1 MPGPDNTWDLSE
13 WDLFG
18 DQPALPP
25 LHAGR
30 PLHTG
35 QAGQPR
41 HTDTSQ
47 TDDGSPAE
55 PAAPPARLDEESLLA
70 DLNPVQLEA
79 VLHGD
84 GPLVIVSGAG
94 SGKTRVLTRRIASLV
109 ARGVPP
115 WRILA
120 ITFTNKAADEM
131 RRRVVE
137 LVGEDADRMWVS
149 TFHSA
154 CVRMLRR
161 NADRIGYRSNF
172 TIYDDADAR
181 RLIEHILGDRGI
193 DQKRFPPRS
202 VAAAIS
208 QAKSELLDTDAY
220 DRRAATLYERRISEI
235 YSEYERRLV
244 EANAMD
250 FDDLLV
256 RVVRLFRE
264 HPDVLEGYQDRFWHV
279 LVDEY
284 QDTNPA
290 QNEIVSLLGRSR
302 RNVCVVGDTDQSI
315 YRFRGAEMRNLL
327 DFERAF
333 PDAKVLLL
341 EQNYRSTQTILSAAN
356 AVIGNNLVRQAKN
369 LWSAL
374 GEGSKIKRYRAS
386 DGADEAS
393 FVANEIHSLALDK
406 GVAFG
411 EIAVFYRTNA
421 QSRALEVG
429 LIERGVPYRVIGG
442 TRFYDRR
449 EIRDSLAYLRLVVNP
464 TDEVSLRRVLN
475 MPRRGVGGTTLSR
488 LVAFAREQ
496 QITFVD
502 ALRQAEAAGAAG
514 KALAGIGSFLELI
527 DELSRNQTDARPP
540 ADVLGDV
547 LERTGYLDMLELEAK
562 SGGARTIEAEG
573 RLENLSELLSVAG
586 GFETLDGFLESVS
599 LVSAADDKTDG
610 PAVSLM
616 TLHAAKGLEF
626 DVVFLTGLEEGVFPL
641 NQALAEPDE
650 LEEERRLCY
659 VGITRAREQL
669 FVSHTWR
676 RLLYGSFQDSLP
688 SRFLKEIPEELIE
701 DVGGGLILGQGRFG
715 EVGGRWG
722 ERYRQRLAARA
733 GISEGDAPAQREGAV
748 PGRPLSGKDRVA
760 ALATSGAPLAST
772 GAEALGL
779 VPGEAVRHPRFGS
792 GVVTHVEG
800 EGQEARAEVRFV
812 EGRPRRFILHLT
824 PLTRV

>member
-1 MPGPDNTWDLSE
+1 MPGLENE

-18 DQPALPP
+18 DLPALPP
-25 LHAGR
+25 LE
-30 PLHTG
+30 PEPDI
-35 QAGQPR
+35 QAKSAPR
-41 HTDTSQ
+41 SQ
-47 TDDGSPAE
+47 
-55 PAAPPARLDEESLLA
+55 LDEESLLS

-79 VLHGD
+79 VLHTD
-84 GPLVIVSGAG
+84 GPLVIVAGAG

-120 ITFTNKAADEM
+120 ITFTNKAAGEM

-154 CVRMLRR
+154 CVRILRR

-172 TIYDDADAR
+172 TIYDDADSR

-193 DQKRFPPRS
+193 DQKRFPARS

-208 QAKSELLDTDAY
+208 QAKSELLDTDGY
-220 DRRAATLYERRISEI
+220 DRRAATLYERRIAEI
-235 YSEYERRLV
+235 YYEYEHRLV

-256 RVVRLFRE
+256 RVVRLFRD
-264 HPDVLEGYQDRFWHV
+264 HPDVLEGYQDRFLHV

-333 PDAKVLLL
+333 PDARVLLL
-341 EQNYRSTQTILSAAN
+341 EQNYRSTTTILSAAN
-356 AVIGNNLVRQAKN
+356 AVIGNNLVRQPKN

-374 GEGSKIKRYRAS
+374 GEGAKIKRYRAD
-386 DGADEAS
+386 DGDDEAS
-393 FVANEIHSLALDK
+393 FVANEIHSMARDE
-406 GVAFG
+406 GVDFN
-411 EIAVFYRTNA
+411 EIAVFYRVNA
-421 QSRALEVG
+421 QSRALEAG
-429 LIERGVPYRVIGG
+429 LMERGVPYKVIGG

-475 MPRRGVGGTTLSR
+475 TPRRGVGATTLSR
-488 LVAFAREQ
+488 LVAFARERS
-496 QITFVD
+496 IPFAE
-502 ALRQAEAAGAAG
+502 ALRRAEEAGASG
-514 KALAGIGSFLELI
+514 KALVGIGSFVELI
-527 DELSRNQTDARPP
+527 DSLAAAEGGPDRIDSPPP
-540 ADVLGDV
+540 ADVLGEI
-547 LERTGYLDMLELEAK
+547 LERTGYIDMLEIEAR

-586 GFETLDGFLESVS
+586 GFETVEGFLESVS
-599 LVSAADDKTDG
+599 LVAASDEQTGG
-610 PAVSLM
+610 PSVSLM
-616 TLHAAKGLEF
+616 TLHGAKGLEF
-626 DVVFLTGLEEGVFPL
+626 DVVFLTGMEEGIFPL
-641 NQALAEPDE
+641 NQSLAEPDE

-659 VGITRAREQL
+659 VGITRARRQL
-669 FVSHTWR
+669 YVSHTWR

-688 SRFLKEIPEELIE
+688 SRFLKEIPEELVE
-701 DVGGGLILGQGRFG
+701 DVGGGLILGQGRFSD
-715 EVGGRWG
+715 VRSPFS
-722 ERYRQRLAARA
+722 ERYRQRYAARTGTSGNSDEGGLPSRGA
-733 GISEGDAPAQREGAV
+733 GTMTGSVR
-748 PGRPLSGKDRVA
+748 GKERVA
-760 ALATSGAPLAST
+760 ALATSGAPAPST

-779 VPGEAVRHPRFGS
+779 VAGEAVRHPRFGA

-800 EGQEARAEVRFV
+800 EGQESRAEVRFV
-812 EGRPRRFILHLT
+812 EGRVRRFILHLT
-824 PLTRV
+824 PLTRI

>member
-1 MPGPDNTWDLSE
+1 MPGLENE

-18 DQPALPP
+18 DLPALPP
-25 LHAGR
+25 LE
-30 PLHTG
+30 PEPDI
-35 QAGQPR
+35 QAKSAPR
-41 HTDTSQ
+41 SQ
-47 TDDGSPAE
+47 
-55 PAAPPARLDEESLLA
+55 LDEESLLS

-79 VLHGD
+79 VLHTD
-84 GPLVIVSGAG
+84 GPLVIVAGAG

-120 ITFTNKAADEM
+120 ITFTNKAAGEM

-154 CVRMLRR
+154 CVRILRR

-172 TIYDDADAR
+172 TIYDDADSR

-193 DQKRFPPRS
+193 DQKRFPARS

-208 QAKSELLDTDAY
+208 QAKSELLDTDGY
-220 DRRAATLYERRISEI
+220 DRRAATLYERRIAEI
-235 YSEYERRLV
+235 YYEYEHRLV

-256 RVVRLFRE
+256 RVVRLFRD
-264 HPDVLEGYQDRFWHV
+264 HPDVLEGYQDRFLHV

-333 PDAKVLLL
+333 PDARVLLL
-341 EQNYRSTQTILSAAN
+341 EQNYRSTTTILSAAN
-356 AVIGNNLVRQAKN
+356 AVIGNNLVRQPKN

-374 GEGSKIKRYRAS
+374 GEGAKIKRYRAD
-386 DGADEAS
+386 DGDDEAS
-393 FVANEIHSLALDK
+393 FVANEIHSMARDE
-406 GVAFG
+406 GVDFN
-411 EIAVFYRTNA
+411 EIAVFYRVNA
-421 QSRALEVG
+421 QSRALEAG
-429 LIERGVPYRVIGG
+429 LMERGVPYKVIGG

-475 MPRRGVGGTTLSR
+475 TPRRGVGATTLSR
-488 LVAFAREQ
+488 LVAFARERS
-496 QITFVD
+496 IPFAE
-502 ALRQAEAAGAAG
+502 ALRRAEEAGASG
-514 KALAGIGSFLELI
+514 KALVGIGSFVELI
-527 DELSRNQTDARPP
+527 DSLAAAEGGPDRIDSPPP
-540 ADVLGDV
+540 ADVLGEI
-547 LERTGYLDMLELEAK
+547 LERTGYIDMLEIEAR

-586 GFETLDGFLESVS
+586 GFETVEGFLESVS
-599 LVSAADDKTDG
+599 LVAASDEQTGG
-610 PAVSLM
+610 PSVSLM
-616 TLHAAKGLEF
+616 TLHGAKGLEF
-626 DVVFLTGLEEGVFPL
+626 DVVFLTGMEEGIFPL
-641 NQALAEPDE
+641 NQSLAEPDE

-659 VGITRAREQL
+659 VGITRARRQL
-669 FVSHTWR
+669 YVSHTWR

-688 SRFLKEIPEELIE
+688 SRFLKEIPEELVE
-701 DVGGGLILGQGRFG
+701 DVVGGLILGQGRFSD
-715 EVGGRWG
+715 VRSPFS
-722 ERYRQRLAARA
+722 ERYRQRYAARTGTSGNSDEGGLPSRGA
-733 GISEGDAPAQREGAV
+733 GTMTGSVR
-748 PGRPLSGKDRVA
+748 GKERVA
-760 ALATSGAPLAST
+760 ALATSGAPAPST

-779 VPGEAVRHPRFGS
+779 VAGEAVRHPRFGA

-800 EGQEARAEVRFV
+800 EGQESRAEVRFV
-812 EGRPRRFILHLT
+812 EGRVRRFILHLT
-824 PLTRV
+824 PLTRI

>member
-1 MPGPDNTWDLSE
+1 MAAIVASPAFRLAPMPGLENE

-18 DQPALPP
+18 DLPALPP
-25 LHAGR
+25 L
-30 PLHTG
+30 
-35 QAGQPR
+35 QSDESSDAGQQANPNAKAK
-41 HTDTSQ
+41 
-47 TDDGSPAE
+47 PL
-55 PAAPPARLDEESLLA
+55 LDEESLLA

-84 GPLVIVSGAG
+84 GPLVIVAGAG

-109 ARGVPP
+109 ARGVAP

-154 CVRMLRR
+154 CVRILRR

-172 TIYDDADAR
+172 TIYDDADSR

-208 QAKSELLDTDAY
+208 QAKSELLDTQAY
-220 DRRAATLYERRISEI
+220 DHRAATLYERRIAEI
-235 YSEYERRLV
+235 HNEYERRLV

-256 RVVRLFRE
+256 RVVRLFQD
-264 HPDVLEGYQDRFWHV
+264 HPDVLAGYQERFLHV

-290 QNEIVSLLGRSR
+290 QNEIVRLLGRSR

-327 DFERAF
+327 DFERSF
-333 PDAKVLLL
+333 PDARVLLL
-341 EQNYRSTQTILSAAN
+341 EQNYRSTGTILSAAN
-356 AVIGNNLVRQAKN
+356 AVIGNNLVRQPKN

-374 GEGSKIKRYRAS
+374 GDGAKIKRYRAT
-386 DGADEAS
+386 DGDDEAS
-393 FVANEIHSLALDK
+393 FVANEIHSLVLGRTASY
-406 GVAFG
+406 G

-421 QSRALEVG
+421 QSRALEAG
-429 LIERGVPYRVIGG
+429 LMERGVPYRVIGG

-449 EIRDSLAYLRLVVNP
+449 EIRDALAYLRLVVNT

-475 MPRRGVGGTTLSR
+475 MPRRGVGDTTLSR

-496 QITFVD
+496 GVTFVET
-502 ALRQAEAAGAAG
+502 LRRAEEAGAAG
-514 KALAGIGSFLELI
+514 KALTGIGSFLGLL
-527 DELSRNQTDARPP
+527 DELSRQQTDAPSP
-540 ADVLGDV
+540 ADVLGDI
-547 LERTGYLDMLELEAK
+547 LDRTGYLDMLELEAR

-586 GFETLDGFLESVS
+586 GFETVDGFLESVS
-599 LVSAADDKTDG
+599 LVAAGDEQREG

-616 TLHAAKGLEF
+616 TLHGAKGLEF
-626 DVVFLTGLEEGVFPL
+626 DVVFLTGMEEGVFPL

-659 VGITRAREQL
+659 VGITRARQQL

-676 RLLYGSFQDSLP
+676 RLLYGSYQDSLP

-701 DVGGGLILGQGRFG
+701 DVGGGLIIGQGRFG
-715 EVGGRWG
+715 EDRSQWG
-722 ERYRQRLAARA
+722 ERYRQRYATQANSNTNTNAGGDSWARRGATTPA
-733 GISEGDAPAQREGAV
+733 G
-748 PGRPLSGKDRVA
+748 PLRGKDRVA
-760 ALATSGAPLAST
+760 ALATSGAPIAST

-800 EGQEARAEVRFV
+800 EGQDARAEVRFV
-812 EGRPRRFILHLT
+812 EGRARRFILHLT

>member
-1 MPGPDNTWDLSE
+1 MPGLEDE

-18 DQPALPP
+18 DLPALPP
-25 LHAGR
+25 LEPER
-30 PLHTG
+30 
-35 QAGQPR
+35 
-41 HTDTSQ
+41 
-47 TDDGSPAE
+47 AE
-55 PAAPPARLDEESLLA
+55 TPPAGPVLDEESLLA

-79 VLHGD
+79 VLHTE
-84 GPLVIVSGAG
+84 GPLVIVAGAG
-94 SGKTRVLTRRIASLV
+94 SGKTRVLTRRIAALV
-109 ARGVPP
+109 AGGVPP

-137 LVGEDADRMWVS
+137 LVGRQADRMWVS

-154 CVRMLRR
+154 CVRILRR

-208 QAKSELLDTDAY
+208 NAKSELLDVDAY
-220 DRRAATLYERRISEI
+220 DRRAATLYERRIAEI
-235 YSEYERRLV
+235 YTEYERRLV

-256 RVVRLFRE
+256 RVVRLFRD
-264 HPDVLEGYQDRFWHV
+264 HPDVLGAYQDRFLHI

-290 QNEIVSLLGRSR
+290 QNEIVSLLGRAQ

-333 PDAKVLLL
+333 PDARVLLL
-341 EQNYRSTQTILSAAN
+341 EQNYRSTTTILSAAN
-356 AVIGNNLVRQAKN
+356 AVIGNNLVRQPKS

-374 GEGSKIKRYRAS
+374 GEGEKIKRYRGT
-386 DGADEAS
+386 DGDDEAS
-393 FVANEIHSLALDK
+393 FVANEIHELARSQ
-406 GVAFG
+406 GVDYADM
-411 EIAVFYRTNA
+411 AVFYRTNA
-421 QSRALEVG
+421 QSRALEAG
-429 LIERGVPYRVIGG
+429 LMERGVPYKVIGG

-475 MPRRGVGGTTLSR
+475 TPRRGIGDTTLSR
-488 LVAFAREQ
+488 LVAFARERSLPFAQ
-496 QITFVD
+496 V
-502 ALRQAEAAGAAG
+502 LGRAEEAGAVG
-514 KALAGIGSFLELI
+514 KALAGIATFAALI
-527 DELSRNQTDARPP
+527 SSLSSDEVASRPP
-540 ADVLGDV
+540 VDVLGEI
-547 LERTGYLDMLELEAK
+547 LERTGYIDMLELEAR

-573 RLENLSELLSVAG
+573 RLENLSELLSVAS
-586 GFETLDGFLESVS
+586 GFETVEGFLESVS
-599 LVSAADDKTDG
+599 LVAAGDELSEG
-610 PAVSLM
+610 PSVSLM

-626 DVVFLTGLEEGVFPL
+626 EVVFLTGMEEGVFPL
-641 NQALAEPDE
+641 NQTLAEPDE

-659 VGITRAREQL
+659 VGITRARKQL
-669 FVSHTWR
+669 YVSHTWR

-688 SRFLKEIPEELIE
+688 SRFLKEIPEELID
-701 DVGGGLILGQGRFG
+701 DVGGGLVLGQGRFG
-715 EVGGRWG
+715 DVRGPWG
-722 ERYRQRLAARA
+722 ERYRQRYAARVGA
-733 GISEGDAPAQREGAV
+733 EAAAAPAPFGA
-748 PGRPLSGKDRVA
+748 GRTSSGLLRGSERVA
-760 ALATSGAPLAST
+760 AIATSGAPPAST
-772 GAEALGL
+772 GAEVLGL
-779 VPGEAVRHPRFGS
+779 VAGEAVRHPRFGS

-800 EGQEARAEVRFV
+800 EGYEARAEVRFV
-812 EGRPRRFILHLT
+812 EGRVRRFILHLT

>member
-1 MPGPDNTWDLSE
+1 MPGLENE

-18 DQPALPP
+18 DLPALPP
-25 LHAGR
+25 LE
-30 PLHTG
+30 PEPDI
-35 QAGQPR
+35 QAKSAPR
-41 HTDTSQ
+41 SQ
-47 TDDGSPAE
+47 
-55 PAAPPARLDEESLLA
+55 LDEESLLS

-79 VLHGD
+79 VLHTD
-84 GPLVIVSGAG
+84 GPLVIVAGAG

-120 ITFTNKAADEM
+120 ITFTNKAAGEM

-154 CVRMLRR
+154 CVRILRR

-172 TIYDDADAR
+172 TIYDDADSR

-193 DQKRFPPRS
+193 DQKRFPARS

-208 QAKSELLDTDAY
+208 QAKSELLDTDGY
-220 DRRAATLYERRISEI
+220 DRRAATLYERRIAEI
-235 YSEYERRLV
+235 YYEYEHRLV

-256 RVVRLFRE
+256 RVVRLFRD
-264 HPDVLEGYQDRFWHV
+264 HPDVLEGYQDRFLHV

-333 PDAKVLLL
+333 PDARVLLL
-341 EQNYRSTQTILSAAN
+341 EQNYRSTTTILSAAN
-356 AVIGNNLVRQAKN
+356 AVIGNNLVRQPKN

-374 GEGSKIKRYRAS
+374 GEGAKIKRYRAD
-386 DGADEAS
+386 DGDDEAS
-393 FVANEIHSLALDK
+393 FVANEIHSMARDE
-406 GVAFG
+406 GVDFN
-411 EIAVFYRTNA
+411 EIAVFYRVNA
-421 QSRALEVG
+421 QSRALEAG
-429 LIERGVPYRVIGG
+429 LMERGVPYKVIGG

-475 MPRRGVGGTTLSR
+475 TPRRGVGATTLSR
-488 LVAFAREQ
+488 LVAFARERS
-496 QITFVD
+496 IPFAE
-502 ALRQAEAAGAAG
+502 ALRRAEEAGASG
-514 KALAGIGSFLELI
+514 KALVGIGSFVELI
-527 DELSRNQTDARPP
+527 DSLAAAEGGPDRIDSPPP
-540 ADVLGDV
+540 ADVLGEI
-547 LERTGYLDMLELEAK
+547 LERTGYIDMLEIEAR

-586 GFETLDGFLESVS
+586 GFETVEGFLESVS
-599 LVSAADDKTDG
+599 LVAASDEQTGG
-610 PAVSLM
+610 PSVSLM
-616 TLHAAKGLEF
+616 TLHGAKGLEF
-626 DVVFLTGLEEGVFPL
+626 DVVFLTGMEEGIFPL
-641 NQALAEPDE
+641 NQSLAEPDE

-659 VGITRAREQL
+659 VGITRARRQL
-669 FVSHTWR
+669 YVSHTWR

-688 SRFLKEIPEELIE
+688 SRFLKEIPEELVE
-701 DVGGGLILGQGRFG
+701 DVGGGLILGQGRFSD
-715 EVGGRWG
+715 VRSPFS
-722 ERYRQRLAARA
+722 ERYRQRYAARTGTSGNSDQGGLPSRGA
-733 GISEGDAPAQREGAV
+733 GTMTGSVR
-748 PGRPLSGKDRVA
+748 GKERVA
-760 ALATSGAPLAST
+760 ALATSGAPAPST

-779 VPGEAVRHPRFGS
+779 VAGEAVRHPRFGA

-800 EGQEARAEVRFV
+800 EGQESRAEVRFV
-812 EGRPRRFILHLT
+812 EGRVRRFILHLT
-824 PLTRV
+824 PLTRI

>member
-1 MPGPDNTWDLSE
+1 MPGLENE

-18 DQPALPP
+18 DLPALPP
-25 LHAGR
+25 LE
-30 PLHTG
+30 PEPDI
-35 QAGQPR
+35 QAKSAPR
-41 HTDTSQ
+41 SQ
-47 TDDGSPAE
+47 
-55 PAAPPARLDEESLLA
+55 LDEESLLS

-79 VLHGD
+79 VLHTD
-84 GPLVIVSGAG
+84 GPLVIVAGAG

-120 ITFTNKAADEM
+120 ITFTNKAAGEM

-154 CVRMLRR
+154 CVRILRR

-172 TIYDDADAR
+172 TIYDDADSR

-193 DQKRFPPRS
+193 DQKRFPARS

-208 QAKSELLDTDAY
+208 QAKSELLDTDGY
-220 DRRAATLYERRISEI
+220 DRRAATLYERRIAEI
-235 YSEYERRLV
+235 YYEYEHRLV

-256 RVVRLFRE
+256 RVVRLFRD
-264 HPDVLEGYQDRFWHV
+264 HPDVLEGYQDRFLHV

-333 PDAKVLLL
+333 PDARVLLL
-341 EQNYRSTQTILSAAN
+341 EQNYRSTTTILSAAN
-356 AVIGNNLVRQAKN
+356 AVIGNNLVRQPKN

-374 GEGSKIKRYRAS
+374 GEGAKIKRYRAD
-386 DGADEAS
+386 DGDDEAS
-393 FVANEIHSLALDK
+393 FVANEIHSMARDE
-406 GVAFG
+406 GVDFN
-411 EIAVFYRTNA
+411 EIAVFYRVNA
-421 QSRALEVG
+421 QSRALEAG
-429 LIERGVPYRVIGG
+429 LMERGVPYKVIGG

-475 MPRRGVGGTTLSR
+475 TPRRGVGATTLSR
-488 LVAFAREQ
+488 LVAFARERS
-496 QITFVD
+496 IPFAE
-502 ALRQAEAAGAAG
+502 ALRRAEEAGASG
-514 KALAGIGSFLELI
+514 KALVGIGSFVELI
-527 DELSRNQTDARPP
+527 DSLAAAEGGPDRIDSPPP
-540 ADVLGDV
+540 ADVLGEI
-547 LERTGYLDMLELEAK
+547 LERTGYIDMLEIEAR

-586 GFETLDGFLESVS
+586 GFETVEGFLESVS
-599 LVSAADDKTDG
+599 LVAASDEQTGG
-610 PAVSLM
+610 PSVSLM
-616 TLHAAKGLEF
+616 TLHGAKGLEF
-626 DVVFLTGLEEGVFPL
+626 DVVFLTGMEEGIFPL
-641 NQALAEPDE
+641 NQSLAEPDE

-659 VGITRAREQL
+659 VGITRARRQL
-669 FVSHTWR
+669 YVSHTWR

-688 SRFLKEIPEELIE
+688 SRFLKEIPEELVE
-701 DVGGGLILGQGRFG
+701 DVVGGLILGQGRFSD
-715 EVGGRWG
+715 VRSPFS
-722 ERYRQRLAARA
+722 ERYRQRYAARTGTSGNSDQGGLPSRGA
-733 GISEGDAPAQREGAV
+733 GTMTGSVR
-748 PGRPLSGKDRVA
+748 GKERVA
-760 ALATSGAPLAST
+760 ALATSGAPAPST

-779 VPGEAVRHPRFGS
+779 VAGEAVRHPRFGA

-800 EGQEARAEVRFV
+800 EGQESRAEVRFV
-812 EGRPRRFILHLT
+812 EGRVRRFILHLT
-824 PLTRV
+824 PLTRI